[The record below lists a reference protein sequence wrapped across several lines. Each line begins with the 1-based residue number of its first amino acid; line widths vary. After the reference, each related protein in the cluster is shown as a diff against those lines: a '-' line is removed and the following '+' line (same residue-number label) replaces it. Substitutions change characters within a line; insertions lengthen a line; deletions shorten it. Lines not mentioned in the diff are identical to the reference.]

1 MSEPVIGARD
11 QPPAAPTTASRP
23 LWRNRDYMLL
33 WSGQLVSTAGTGVSQ
48 LAFPLLMLAITR
60 SPAQAGLLG
69 AVEALPYVIFSLP
82 AGALVDRWNR
92 KRVMVICD
100 TGRAVSMA
108 SIPVVAIVWQ
118 LTAIQLYATAV
129 IEGTLMVFFNLAE
142 VACLPRVVPKEQLP
156 SASAQNQGG
165 AIAAYLVAPSLGG
178 FLYQSIG
185 KTIPFLVDAVS
196 YAASVAS
203 LLVIRTEFQEERM
216 EAPRALRI
224 EILKGLR
231 WLWKQ
236 PLIRFMA
243 FLTGGLNFGNAGVG
257 LILIVLARHQHAS
270 PAMIGIIFS
279 VGSVGGILGSVLA
292 PRIQK
297 RYRFGQVIISMVWI
311 EALLWPLFAIAPS
324 PLLLG
329 VIAAGQWITGPIY
342 NAVQFSYRLALIP
355 DALQGRVNSVF
366 RLLAFGFQPL
376 GAALSGV
383 LLQSIGAPSTV
394 LVFSACTAALALLA
408 TVNAHVRNARPIPS
422 DAAHAG

>member
-1 MSEPVIGARD
+1 MSEPVIGSQERASD
-11 QPPAAPTTASRP
+11 GLTTAPRP

-33 WSGQLVSTAGTGVSQ
+33 WSGQLVSTLGTGVSQ
-48 LAFPLLMLAITR
+48 LAFPLLMLALTR

-69 AVEALPYVIFSLP
+69 AVEALPYIIFSLP

-108 SIPVVAIVWQ
+108 SIPVVA
-118 LTAIQLYATAV
+118 
-129 IEGTLMVFFNLAE
+129 VFWHLE
-142 VACLPRVVPKEQLP
+142 VACLPRVVPREQLP
-156 SASAQNQGG
+156 NATAQNEGG
-165 AIAAYLVAPSLGG
+165 AIAAYLIAPSLGG

-185 KTIPFLVDAVS
+185 KSIPFLVDAVS
-196 YAASVAS
+196 YAASVVS
-203 LLVIRTEFQEERM
+203 LLFIRTAFQEERT
-216 EAPRALRI
+216 APPRALWV
-224 EILKGLR
+224 EITEGLR
-231 WLWKQ
+231 WLWNQ

-257 LILIVLARHQHAS
+257 LILIVLAQHQHAA
-270 PAMIGIIFS
+270 PATVGIIFS
-279 VGSVGGILGSVLA
+279 VGSVGGILGSILA

-355 DALQGRVNSVF
+355 DALQGRVNSAF
-366 RLLAFGFQPL
+366 RLLSVGFQPL

-383 LLQSIGAPSTV
+383 MLQSIGAPFTV

-408 TVNAHVRNARPIPS
+408 TVNAHVRNARPIA
-422 DAAHAG
+422 AAHAG